1 MSEPQQPTMSG
12 EQMLAIRTGLGLT
25 RVQFGLA
32 IGYSGDRNTVNDV
45 VRKYEQDVKPIP
57 PWIATTA
64 RALDVD
70 GILEFIQRYNGAD
83 DRAEFARHLGRYLTQ
98 GA

>member
-1 MSEPQQPTMSG
+1 MSG
-12 EQMLAIRTGLGLT
+12 EQMLVIRTGLGLT

-45 VRKYEQDVKPIP
+45 VRKYEQGNKPIP

-83 DRAEFARHLGRYLTQ
+83 DERSLRAISVDISHRAHRSWQ
-98 GA
+98 